1 MSWPLL
7 WADQQ
12 DISVQPEAQTQD
24 RKLEKQLIVSKDRLL
39 YSTLLAWGQV
49 EKMREQSNK
58 LENLEC
64 CFAKQR
70 GHKLP

>member
-1 MSWPLL
+1 MVAIVSWPLL
-7 WADQQ
+7 WAAQQ

-24 RKLEKQLIVSKDRLL
+24 RKLEKQLIAS
-39 YSTLLAWGQV
+39 GQV